1 MVLLSITS
9 DTWLMTGMGI
19 GVVFI
24 ILCLLV
30 LVLQVFS
37 LVAKSA
43 APKPVAAPVT
53 PAAQP
58 VENASEDEK
67 AAVAVAVYL
76 YLNDAHDK
84 ESGILTIRQN
94 ENAHWGAVLN
104 TRL

>member
-19 GVVFI
+19 GVVFL

-30 LVLQVFS
+30 LVLQVFN

-43 APKPVAAPVT
+43 APKPATAPVT

-58 VENASEDEK
+58 VENASEDDR

-84 ESGILTIRQN
+84 ESGILTIRHN
-94 ENAHWGAVLN
+94 EQSEWHSILN